1 MEFLVAIRF
10 LVALGVISQIAFAQT
25 PVPDAQR
32 AFKYLVEICDIG
44 PRISGTEGMQK
55 QQEIIQRH
63 FEEIGARVQFQE
75 FDAAHPQTG
84 NPVRMRNII
93 VSWHPESTQRVLL
106 CCHYDTRPWPDR
118 ERLEINRRKP
128 FIGANDGASGVALFM
143 ELAHLMRSIK
153 PRYGVDFV
161 MFDGEELVYDRNDK
175 YFLGSEYFATQYRD
189 QPPKH
194 RYVAGVLV
202 DMIAGK
208 NMNLFYERNSLK
220 YASHV
225 TRSVWSTAQE
235 LRVSE
240 FIPRRKHEVRD
251 DHLPLNEIARIPTTD
266 VIDFDFPYWHTRNDV
281 PAACSGK
288 SMSRVGR
295 VLLRWLEVYSPE

>member
-1 MEFLVAIRF
+1 MRFIVAFI
-10 LVALGVISQIAFAQT
+10 VIAQLGCGDASFAQT

-32 AFKYLVEICDIG
+32 AYQYLVDICDIG
-44 PRISGTEGMQK
+44 PRISGSPGMLK
-55 QQEIIQRH
+55 QQELIQKH
-63 FEEIGARVQFQE
+63 FEEFGARVQFQE

-93 VSWHPESTQRVLL
+93 VSWHPDSKERVLV

-118 ERLEINRRKP
+118 ERLEIHRRMP

-143 ELAHLMRSIK
+143 ELAHHMQSIK

-161 MFDGEELVYDRNDK
+161 MFDGEELVYDRDDK

-189 QPPKH
+189 QPPQH

-202 DMIAGK
+202 DMIADK
-208 NMNLFYERNSLK
+208 DLNLFYERNSLK

-225 TRSVWSTAQE
+225 TRSVWSTARE

-251 DHLPLNEIARIPTTD
+251 DHLPLNEIAKIPTTD
-266 VIDFDFPYWHTRNDV
+266 VIDFDYPYWHTRNDV

-288 SMSRVGR
+288 SMSKVGR